1 MKFYKILSVLNLL
14 LVIVVLLF
22 FTISLL
28 TNFWVTGT
36 NEFNSQKYAE
46 ITHQHKNQS
55 GAYIKMFINYGLHV
69 YCEESIGATHFKVI
83 SDTFTCKS
91 YAAIK
96 ILEEQWME
104 THQND
109 TKFHEVFQ
117 NLIDRKFSLY
127 QLLR

>member
-1 MKFYKILSVLNLL
+1 MKLYKILSVLNFL
-14 LVIVVLLF
+14 LVIVALLF

-36 NEFNSQKYAE
+36 NEFNSKQFEE
-46 ITHQHKNQS
+46 ITTRQHKNQT

-69 YCEESIGATHFKVI
+69 YCEESIGATHLKVM

-91 YAAIK
+91 YATIK
-96 ILEEQWME
+96 MLEEKWMK

-109 TKFHEVFQ
+109 TKFHEVFH
-117 NLIDRKFSLY
+117 NLIDRKFSL
-127 QLLR
+127 